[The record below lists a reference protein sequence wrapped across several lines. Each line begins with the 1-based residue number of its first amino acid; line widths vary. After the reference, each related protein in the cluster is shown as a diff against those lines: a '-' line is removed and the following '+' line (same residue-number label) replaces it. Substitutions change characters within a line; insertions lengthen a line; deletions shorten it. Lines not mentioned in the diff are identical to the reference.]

1 VRATANSRSHP
12 QSRHHRAGLDT
23 SDQII
28 VAAVTALFC
37 LGSLLWLTGE
47 LAGRLFGDG
56 SPGAEPSELVGIA
69 LRFATDPGDPAA
81 AWPVGSRSV
90 LPGPLAFYSCGV
102 VLLALA
108 VAGAAGLWRL
118 WRSLGEARPVASEG
132 GSRWATA
139 AELKPLIVSGPGNG
153 RLILGRCGR
162 KLLAAEA
169 RHSVIVLG
177 PTQSRKTTGFAIP
190 ALLEWDGPVIATSVK
205 TDLLRDTI
213 AARRERGE
221 VLVYDPTDTTSYAGA
236 TWSPLA
242 YCADWRGAQRT
253 ASWLTEAARAEG
265 SGLDDSE
272 FWYQAAAK
280 LLAPLLYAASATGG
294 TITDVVRW
302 VDTQDESDVRTA
314 LIQAND
320 PSALQAAAATWNRE
334 ERAKSSVYTT
344 AETVL
349 AAYADPVVAA
359 SAESHRIT
367 PQRLLDGGSHT
378 LFIVAPSHEQR
389 RLRPLFQTLV
399 ASILSA
405 AYERAS
411 GNGGPI
417 DPALL
422 VVLDEAANIAPLR
435 DLDSLASTAAGQGIQ
450 VVSVFQDL
458 AQISARYG
466 ERAATVVNNHRAK
479 VLLSGVSDPATLEYA
494 ARLLGDEEVVQSS
507 VTIGEAGKHSTTE
520 STGFRSIAPANVL
533 RGVRP
538 GEGVLVYGHLPPARI
553 WLRET

>member
-1 VRATANSRSHP
+1 MRATSHPRSHP
-12 QSRHHRAGLDT
+12 QSRHNGAGFDT
-23 SDQII
+23 SDQLII
-28 VAAVTALFC
+28 GAAAALF
-37 LGSLLWLTGE
+37 GFGALLWLTGE

-56 SPGAEPSELVGIA
+56 SPGAEPAELLGIA
-69 LRFATDPGDPAA
+69 LRLATEPGDPAA
-81 AWPVGSRSV
+81 AWPAGARNL
-90 LPGPLAFYSCGV
+90 LPGPVPFYICLACLLGLGFA
-102 VLLALA
+102 LAL
-108 VAGAAGLWRL
+108 GLRRL
-118 WRSLGEARPVASEG
+118 WQSLDDASGSASEG

-139 AELKPLIVSGPGNG
+139 RELKPLIVKRPGGG
-153 RLILGRCGR
+153 RLILGRSGR

-205 TDLLRDTI
+205 TDLVRDTI
-213 AARRERGE
+213 AARRQRGE
-221 VLVYDPTDTTSYAGA
+221 VFVYDPTNTTSYAGA

-280 LLAPLLYAASATGG
+280 LLAPLLYAAAATGG
-294 TITDVVRW
+294 TISDVVSW
-302 VDTQDESDVRTA
+302 VDTQDESEVRTA

-320 PSALQAAAATWNRE
+320 SSALQAAAATWNRE

-367 PQRLLDGGSHT
+367 PERLLDGDAHT
-378 LFIVAPSHEQR
+378 LYIVAPSHEQR
-389 RLRPLFQTLV
+389 RLRPLFQTLIS
-399 ASILSA
+399 SILSA
-405 AYERAS
+405 TYERAS
-411 GNGGPI
+411 GNGGPV

-450 VVSVFQDL
+450 IVSVFQDL

-466 ERAATVVNNHRAK
+466 GRAATVVNNHRAK
-479 VLLSGVSDPATLEYA
+479 VLLSGISDPTTLEYA
-494 ARLLGDEEVVQSS
+494 ARLLGDEQIMQSS
-507 VTIGEAGKHSTTE
+507 VTRGERGEHSTTE
-520 STGFRSIAPANVL
+520 STGYRSLAPAHVL
-533 RGVRP
+533 RGVMP
-538 GEGVLVYGHLPPARI
+538 GEGVLVYGHLSPSRLT
-553 WLRET
+553 LR